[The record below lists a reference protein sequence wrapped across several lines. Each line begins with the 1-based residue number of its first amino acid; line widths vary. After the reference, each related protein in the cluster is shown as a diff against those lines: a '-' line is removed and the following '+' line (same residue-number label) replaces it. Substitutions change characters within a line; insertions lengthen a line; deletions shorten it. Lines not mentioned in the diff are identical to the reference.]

1 MSCRR
6 SSRFWGLG
14 CPKIF
19 HEIEDSLVTV
29 TIQNDWTQAQAVA
42 AYEAVDALREAIWS
56 RYELQLIEQM
66 REEQVTTFA
75 VDDDVTF

>member
-1 MSCRR
+1 MIWQEKVWGGLCSENRG
-6 SSRFWGLG
+6 RFVG
-14 CPKIF
+14 
-19 HEIEDSLVTV
+19 
-29 TIQNDWTQAQAVA
+29 
-42 AYEAVDALREAIWS
+42 AYEGDALREAIWS

>member
-1 MSCRR
+1 MTP
-6 SSRFWGLG
+6 L
-14 CPKIF
+14 
-19 HEIEDSLVTV
+19 TV
-29 TIQNDWTQAQAVA
+29 TIPNDWTPAQTLA

>member
-1 MSCRR
+1 MTP
-6 SSRFWGLG
+6 L
-14 CPKIF
+14 
-19 HEIEDSLVTV
+19 TV
-29 TIQNDWTQAQAVA
+29 TIPNDWTPAQALA

-66 REEQVTTFA
+66 REKRVTTFA

>member
-1 MSCRR
+1 MTP
-6 SSRFWGLG
+6 L
-14 CPKIF
+14 
-19 HEIEDSLVTV
+19 TV
-29 TIQNDWTQAQAVA
+29 TIPNDWTPAQALA

>member
-1 MSCRR
+1 
-6 SSRFWGLG
+6 
-14 CPKIF
+14 
-19 HEIEDSLVTV
+19 V
-29 TIQNDWTQAQAVA
+29 TIQNDWTQAQALA